1 MTEYISLSELTIGS
15 YALVVDIKRNN
26 TRFNDLGINLG
37 TQIKAIMRSPLG
49 DPTAYLIRG
58 AVFALRNE
66 DAKNI
71 FVERI

>member
-1 MTEYISLSELTIGS
+1 MTEYISLSDLTIGS

-26 TRFNDLGINLG
+26 TRFNDLGISLG

-58 AVFALRNE
+58 AVFAIRKE
-66 DAKNI
+66 DAQKI
-71 FVERI
+71 LVERI